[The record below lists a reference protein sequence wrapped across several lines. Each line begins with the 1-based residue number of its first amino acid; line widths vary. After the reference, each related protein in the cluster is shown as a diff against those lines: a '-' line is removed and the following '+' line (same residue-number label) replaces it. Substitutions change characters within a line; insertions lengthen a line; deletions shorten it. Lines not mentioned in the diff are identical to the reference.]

1 MKHLWTTATAL
12 ALCVAAS
19 GTRADPASP
28 LTARSDARLLVR
40 VATEPST
47 TAHHKR
53 KHKPAASSS
62 AAHKKTAKGR
72 HGKRHAATEAS
83 ASHKG
88 RHHRGASSEIH
99 TAAPAPIK
107 VGKRDTL
114 TSISRKTGVPVEEL
128 ARLNHL
134 KKPYHVQLGQR
145 IKLPARRYYMVKSG
159 ETLYSLARRFGVESS
174 ELAEL
179 NGMKA
184 GGHVRS
190 GQRLY
195 LPAGAEAAAPE
206 EAFER
211 APRRPSTPYT
221 TVAPVPYTPP
231 SGQPATQAAPQP
243 AAPVQPPSSQGFQL
257 APQGQPAQPPAAQPG
272 GRTIVPT
279 GPAPSSADVSAA
291 GKGKFVWP
299 VMGDVMSGFGP
310 KPDGQ
315 RNDGV
320 NIMAT
325 AGDPVRAAADG
336 EVVYAGDQVP
346 SFGNLVL
353 IKHAGGWVT
362 AYAHMSKILVKN
374 RDQVTQGQEIGDVG
388 QTGQVASPQLH
399 FEIRY
404 APSAKDKA
412 VPIDPMLVLPAK

>member
-1 MKHLWTTATAL
+1 
-12 ALCVAAS
+12 VS
-19 GTRADPASP
+19 
-28 LTARSDARLLVR
+28 
-40 VATEPST
+40 
-47 TAHHKR
+47 
-53 KHKPAASSS
+53 
-62 AAHKKTAKGR
+62 
-72 HGKRHAATEAS
+72 
-83 ASHKG
+83 
-88 RHHRGASSEIH
+88 
-99 TAAPAPIK
+99 
-107 VGKRDTL
+107 
-114 TSISRKTGVPVEEL
+114 VEEL

-134 KKPYHVQLGQR
+134 RRPYHVRAGQL
-145 IKLPARRYYMVKSG
+145 IHLPARRYYLVRSG
-159 ETLYSLARRFGVESS
+159 ETLYSLARRFGVGAA

-179 NGMKA
+179 NGMKP

-195 LPAGAEAAAPE
+195 LPAGATAPE
-206 EAFER
+206 APAEEFAER

-231 SGQPATQAAPQP
+231 AGEPQTQPATPAQP
-243 AAPVQPPSSQGFQL
+243 SSSQGFQL
-257 APQGQPAQPPAAQPG
+257 SQPAQPPAAAPG
-272 GRTIVPT
+272 ERAIVPS
-279 GPAPSSADVSAA
+279 GPAPSSSDVMAA
-291 GKGKFVWP
+291 GKGKFTWP
-299 VMGDVMSGFGP
+299 VAGNVMSGFGP

-320 NIMAT
+320 NISAST
-325 AGDPVRAAADG
+325 GDPVRAAADG

-374 RDQVTQGQEIGDVG
+374 RDQVTQGQEIGDIG

-412 VPIDPMLVLPAK
+412 VPIDPMLVLPQR